1 MKSLGLGMTLSTG
14 LRNSAKRTNV
24 TVTQRDGIR
33 GERGNL

>member
-24 TVTQRDGIR
+24 TVTQNTNPLGTR
-33 GERGNL
+33 GG